1 MNSTSFS
8 SFGLR
13 RTTSEGAEVQLSNR
27 RGSEGAISD
36 GNLWAAAIMNLNK
49 RSNVVLEGCGG
60 INEDEPMLNESAKSF
75 PVITLVRAL
84 LSKRMIGSF
93 VKLRW
98 PKRPTESPMVKL
110 PPSEGRQSN
119 LTDLQTDSATSAED
133 VSLFRFPWNG

>member
-1 MNSTSFS
+1 
-8 SFGLR
+8 
-13 RTTSEGAEVQLSNR
+13 
-27 RGSEGAISD
+27 
-36 GNLWAAAIMNLNK
+36 MNLNK

-75 PVITLVRAL
+75 PVITFVRAL

-93 VKLRW
+93 SKLRW

-133 VSLFRFPWNG
+133 VSLVRFPWNG